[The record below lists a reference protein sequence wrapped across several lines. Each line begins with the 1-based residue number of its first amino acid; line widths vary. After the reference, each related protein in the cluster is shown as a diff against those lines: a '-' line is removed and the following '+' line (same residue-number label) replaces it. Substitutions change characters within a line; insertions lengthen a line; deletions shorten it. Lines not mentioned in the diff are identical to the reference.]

1 MAKAPVKLTPAAP
14 AAPAAPPA
22 VPPVTPPA
30 DAPPTPSSY
39 DEVPYDSHP
48 FAQTHPSRL
57 FTIGTLFGMR
67 PTPVSRCRVLEL
79 GCAAGG
85 NLIPM
90 AEYLPDAEFVGV
102 DLSAKQIADGQALVQ
117 KFGLKNL
124 KLKHASILDVTPAEG
139 MFDYV
144 ICHGVFSWVPPEVQ
158 EKIYSICS
166 KQLTPNGIAY
176 ISYNTYPGWHLRGM
190 IRDMMRYH
198 SGRFNTPQLKTQ
210 QSRALLDFLAQSVKQ
225 DGGAYAM
232 LLKTE
237 LETLRHQADHYLYHE
252 HLEDNNAPVYFHQFA
267 DRAKA
272 HGLKYL
278 GEARVGT
285 MVTGNFGPE
294 IEKTLRMLATDQIQ
308 AEQYMDFL
316 RNRMFRET
324 LICLDRV
331 QPNWAVVPESL
342 RVLHV
347 ASASKP
353 VDAAGKPLTDLD
365 VTNEDNVSFK
375 SPAGMS
381 MATTRPLLKA
391 AMQVLG
397 THYPATV
404 PFDHLRKQAREL
416 LGGADATDPKVIAD
430 DTSTIAIGLLNCY
443 MGSDLVELHGM
454 PITFVKTPGEKPV
467 ADPLAREQAA
477 HSPMVT
483 NRRHEVVKLNDLDRH
498 LLPLLD
504 GAHDRPAI
512 VEKLAV
518 VAQSGALNI
527 QKDGLT
533 LYDGAEIQGALLS
546 VIDQALENVARMALL
561 VK

>member
-1 MAKAPVKLTPAAP
+1 MAETL
-14 AAPAAPPA
+14 AAPP
-22 VPPVTPPA
+22 
-30 DAPPTPSSY
+30 SLLNSY
-39 DEVPYDSHP
+39 DEVPYESHP

-67 PTPVSRCRVLEL
+67 PTPVQRCRVLEL

-90 AEYLPDAEFVGV
+90 ADLLPDSEFIGI
-102 DLSAKQIADGQALVQ
+102 DLSDRQILEGQAMV
-117 KFGLKNL
+117 KEFGLKNL
-124 KLKHASILDVTPAEG
+124 TLKTASIMDVDASYG

-144 ICHGVFSWVPPEVQ
+144 ICHGVFSWVPKDVQ
-158 EKIYSICS
+158 DKVYEICA
-166 KQLTPNGIAY
+166 KQMTPNGVAY

-198 SGRFNTPQLKTQ
+198 SARFNTAQLRTQ
-210 QSRALLDFLAQSVKQ
+210 QARALLDFLAQSVKQ
-225 DGGAYAM
+225 DGSAYAV

-252 HLEDNNAPVYFHQFA
+252 HLEENNQPLYFHQFA

-294 IEKTLRMLATDQIQ
+294 IEKTLRMLATDQVQ

-331 QPNWAVVPESL
+331 QPNWAVNPESL

-347 ASASKP
+347 ASAAKA
-353 VDAAGKPLTDLD
+353 VNAEGNPLTD
-365 VTNEDNVSFK
+365 VPVKTEDTVSYK

-381 MATTRPLLKA
+381 MGTNRPLLKA
-391 AMQVLG
+391 CMQVLSAA
-397 THYPATV
+397 YPATL
-404 PFDHLRKQAREL
+404 PFESLRKQAREL
-416 LGGADATDPKVIAD
+416 IGGAEPADPKQALEDIQV
-430 DTSTIAIGLLNCY
+430 IAIGLLNCY

-454 PITFVKTPGEKPV
+454 PINFAKQPGDHPT
-467 ADPLAREQAA
+467 ATALARLQASKA
-477 HSPMVT
+477 PMVT
-483 NRRHEVVKLNDLDRH
+483 NRRHEVVRLNELDRH
-498 LLPLLD
+498 LVPLLD
-504 GAHDRPAI
+504 GKNDRSQL
-512 VEKLAV
+512 VEKLTTI
-518 VAQSGALNI
+518 AQTGALNV

-533 LYDGAEIQGALLS
+533 IYDAKEIHTALTS
-546 VIDQALENVARMALL
+546 IIDQAVANVARMALL
-561 VK
+561 VA